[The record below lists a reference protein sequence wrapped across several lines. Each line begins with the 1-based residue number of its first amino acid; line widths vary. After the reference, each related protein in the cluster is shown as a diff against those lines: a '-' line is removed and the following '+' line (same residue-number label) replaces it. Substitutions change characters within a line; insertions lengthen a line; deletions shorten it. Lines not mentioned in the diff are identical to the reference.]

1 MIGHLRG
8 TLLELAENIALID
21 VGGVGYEV
29 EVTSSAAAALAIE
42 SGAEQ
47 GAEVFTHLVSRE
59 DAQALY
65 GFASLAERNLF
76 RALIKVSGIG
86 PKLALS
92 LLSAVS
98 PEQFAACI
106 ANGDVAAITSV
117 PGIGKKTAERL
128 VVDLRDR
135 VAALPGGQ
143 SGVGGGSVGKGPAAD
158 AVLALVALG
167 YRRSG
172 AAQVVGEAAQALGDG
187 ADVQALVKEALQRM
201 AAT

>member
-29 EVTSSAAAALAIE
+29 EVTSGAAAALA
-42 SGAEQ
+42 AE
-47 GAEVFTHLVSRE
+47 GNPERAEVFTHLVSRE

-65 GFASLAERNLF
+65 GFASMAERNLF

-92 LLSAVS
+92 LLSSVS
-98 PEQFAACI
+98 PEQFAACV
-106 ANGDVAAITSV
+106 ANGDVAAITRV

-128 VVDLRDR
+128 VMELRDR
-135 VAALPGGQ
+135 VALSATTAPAGQ
-143 SGVGGGSVGKGPAAD
+143 GAASD

-167 YRRSG
+167 YREN
-172 AAQVVGEAAQALGDG
+172 AAARAIGDVGQALGAD
-187 ADVQALVKEALQRM
+187 ADVEALVKEALKRM
-201 AAT
+201 AAA

>member
-29 EVTSSAAAALAIE
+29 EVTSGTAAALAAE
-42 SGAEQ
+42 GNAEQ
-47 GAEVFTHLVSRE
+47 RAEVFTHLVSRE

-65 GFASLAERNLF
+65 GFASIAERNLF

-86 PKLALS
+86 PKLAVS
-92 LLSAVS
+92 LLSSVS

-106 ANGDVAAITSV
+106 ANGDVAAITRV

-128 VVDLRDR
+128 VLDLRDR
-135 VAALPGGQ
+135 VAALPAVESVAG
-143 SGVGGGSVGKGPAAD
+143 SGSVGKGPASD

-167 YRRSG
+167 YRQSG

>member
-29 EVTSSAAAALAIE
+29 EVTSGAAAVLAAE
-42 SGAEQ
+42 GNAEQ
-47 GAEVFTHLVSRE
+47 RSEVFTHLVSRE

-65 GFASLAERNLF
+65 GFASMAERNLF

-92 LLSAVS
+92 LLSSVS

-106 ANGDVAAITSV
+106 ANGDVAAITRV

-143 SGVGGGSVGKGPAAD
+143 SGVAGGSVGKGAAAD

-167 YRRSG
+167 YRRNS

>member
-29 EVTSSAAAALAIE
+29 EVTSGAAAALAAE
-42 SGAEQ
+42 GNAEQ
-47 GAEVFTHLVSRE
+47 RTEVFTHLVSRE

-65 GFASLAERNLF
+65 GFASMAERNLF

-92 LLSAVS
+92 LLSSVS

-106 ANGDVAAITSV
+106 ANGDVAAITRV

-143 SGVGGGSVGKGPAAD
+143 SGVGGGSVGKGAAAD

-167 YRRSG
+167 YRRNN

-201 AAT
+201 AT